1 MAGPRKTVRLI
12 ARTRIKARNDCR
24 MPDSLRPPWD
34 AVTEAIDEP
43 TQDCDEPCIL
53 CAESVKETALATH
66 RIWNVA
72 EMAPSSRFRSFWH
85 FQLGGWLL
93 YTTAVAA
100 SMLFPMRNMRA
111 NIAYHGMFV
120 VAGFVCSF
128 LMYGVCHALWR
139 ARVPLIRALLT
150 CTVVAYGLGI
160 VVSSASLWAEL
171 RFGRETSS
179 DFHWTY
185 IFAYAISSSFVLASW
200 GFLYFGIKHYHAL
213 EEERGR
219 LQALEAMARQAQ
231 MRALRYQLQPH
242 FLFNT
247 LNAISTLVLDN
258 QPRIATQMI
267 ARLADLLRR
276 TLESPDIHQVS
287 LKEEIAVTKEY
298 LALEQVRFGSR
309 LIVTFD
315 INPETQDA
323 LVPRFL
329 LQPLV
334 ENAIRHGIAKRV
346 QGGNLVLHADA
357 GGGRLRVRIE
367 NDGAEDDEPV
377 LRRKSASPHRGVG
390 LTNTRAR
397 LEQMY
402 GYEATLETHATANGT
417 YEVRISMPFSTVEE
431 VPELQALEAR

>member
-1 MAGPRKTVRLI
+1 
-12 ARTRIKARNDCR
+12 
-24 MPDSLRPPWD
+24 
-34 AVTEAIDEP
+34 
-43 TQDCDEPCIL
+43 
-53 CAESVKETALATH
+53 
-66 RIWNVA
+66 
-72 EMAPSSRFRSFWH
+72 
-85 FQLGGWLL
+85 LGGWLL
-93 YTTAVAA
+93 YATAVAA
-100 SMLFPMRNMRA
+100 SMLPLRNMRDDV
-111 NIAYHGMFV
+111 AYHVMFLL
-120 VAGFVCSF
+120 AGFVCSF

-160 VVSSASLWAEL
+160 LVSSASIWSEL
-171 RFGRETSS
+171 RFGGRGTSH
-179 DFHWTY
+179 FHWSY
-185 IFAYAISSSFVLASW
+185 IFAYAMSSCFVLAAW
-200 GFLYFGIKHYHAL
+200 GFLYFGIKHYQSW
-213 EEERGR
+213 EEERLR
-219 LQALEAMARQAQ
+219 MQALEVMAREAQ

-276 TLESPDIHQVS
+276 TLESPDTHQVS

-298 LALEQVRFGSR
+298 LALEKVRFGPR
-309 LIVTFD
+309 LMVTFQID
-315 INPETQDA
+315 PQTQEA

-334 ENAIRHGIAKRV
+334 ENAIRHGIAKRPD
-346 QGGNLVLHADA
+346 GGNLVLRSDMN
-357 GGGRLRVRIE
+357 GGRLRVRIE

-377 LRRKSASPHRGVG
+377 LRRNTATPHRGVG

-397 LEQMY
+397 LQQMY

-417 YEVRISMPFSTVEE
+417 YEVRISMPFSTVETIS
-431 VPELQALEAR
+431 ELQALEAR

>member
-1 MAGPRKTVRLI
+1 
-12 ARTRIKARNDCR
+12 
-24 MPDSLRPPWD
+24 
-34 AVTEAIDEP
+34 
-43 TQDCDEPCIL
+43 
-53 CAESVKETALATH
+53 
-66 RIWNVA
+66 
-72 EMAPSSRFRSFWH
+72 
-85 FQLGGWLL
+85 
-93 YTTAVAA
+93 
-100 SMLFPMRNMRA
+100 MLPMRNMRA
-111 NIAYHGMFV
+111 NVAYHVMFLV
-120 VAGFVCSF
+120 TGFACSF

-150 CTVVAYGLGI
+150 CTMVAYGLGL
-160 VVSSASLWAEL
+160 VVSSASLWSEM
-171 RFGRETSS
+171 RFDPEEAAS
-179 DFHWTY
+179 FHWTY
-185 IFAYAISSSFVLASW
+185 IFTYAVSSCFVLASW

-219 LQALEAMARQAQ
+219 LQTLEAMARQAQ

-276 TLESPDIHQVS
+276 TLESPDTHQVS

-298 LALEQVRFGSR
+298 LALEQVRFGPR
-309 LIVTFD
+309 LMVAFAID
-315 INPETQDA
+315 PATQGA
-323 LVPRFL
+323 MVPRFL

-334 ENAIRHGIAKRV
+334 ENAIRHGIAKRP
-346 QGGNLVLHADA
+346 QGGNLVLRSDTV
-357 GGGRLRVRIE
+357 GGRLRVRIE

-377 LRRKSASPHRGVG
+377 LRRNSASPHRGVG

-417 YEVRISMPFSTVEE
+417 YEVRISMPFSTVESE
-431 VPELQALEAR
+431 PELQMLEAQ

>member
-1 MAGPRKTVRLI
+1 MR
-12 ARTRIKARNDCR
+12 
-24 MPDSLRPPWD
+24 DSLRLLWD
-34 AVTEAIDEP
+34 AITEVIDEP
-43 TQDCDEPCIL
+43 TPDCDESCIS
-53 CAESVKETALATH
+53 CAETVKETALATH
-66 RIWNVA
+66 RICTVA
-72 EMAPSSRFRSFWH
+72 QMAPSSRFRSFWH

-93 YTTAVAA
+93 YATAVSA
-100 SMLFPMRNMRA
+100 SMFPMRNMRDSV
-111 NIAYHGMFV
+111 AYHVMFI
-120 VAGFVCSF
+120 VAGFACSF
-128 LMYGVCHALWR
+128 LMYGVCRALWR
-139 ARVPLIRALLT
+139 ARVPLIRALAT

-160 VVSSASLWAEL
+160 VVSAASIWSEL
-171 RFGRETSS
+171 RLGGGKSS
-179 DFHWTY
+179 DFQWNY
-185 IFAYAISSSFVLASW
+185 IFAYAMGSCFVQAAW

-219 LQALEAMARQAQ
+219 LHALEAMARQAQ

-276 TLESPDIHQVS
+276 TLESPDVHQVS

-298 LALEQVRFGSR
+298 LALEQVRFGPR
-309 LIVTFD
+309 LRVTFAVD
-315 INPETQDA
+315 PATQEA
-323 LVPRFL
+323 MVPRFL

-334 ENAIRHGIAKRV
+334 ENAIRHGIARRP
-346 QGGNLVLHADA
+346 QGGNLTLHSETV
-357 GGGRLRVRIE
+357 GGRLRVRIE

-377 LRRKSASPHRGVG
+377 LRRTTAAPHRGVG

-417 YEVRISMPFSTVEE
+417 YEVRISMPFSTVETE
-431 VPELQALEAR
+431 SELQMLEAH